1 LCFASACYDDDGTIH
16 ILMHRQYEQGH
27 RNINFLGV
35 PHNDITT
42 GKRRHHAYLAFCNNH
57 KLHPVAALPGLAMKQ
72 GYEHTASVIM
82 PDTTALVCATGN
94 LALGASKYLQ
104 DQRIETLKLASVGNT
119 PLIKFLHPEIVTV
132 DPGYAE
138 AGRQAASQLIEQI
151 NGRC

>member
-1 LCFASACYDDDGTIH
+1 MTH
-16 ILMHRQYEQGH
+16 
-27 RNINFLGV
+27 
-35 PHNDITT
+35 TW
-42 GKRRHHAYLAFCNNH
+42 KKH

-82 PDTTALVCATGN
+82 PDTTALVCATDT

-104 DQRIETLKLASVGNT
+104 EQRIETLQLASVGNT

-151 NGRC
+151 NGRCDPRRIVIPSTLA